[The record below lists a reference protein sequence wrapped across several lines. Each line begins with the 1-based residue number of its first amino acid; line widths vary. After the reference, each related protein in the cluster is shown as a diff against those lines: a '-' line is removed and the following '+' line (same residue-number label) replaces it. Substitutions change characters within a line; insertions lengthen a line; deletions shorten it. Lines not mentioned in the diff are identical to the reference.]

1 MQPGA
6 EHIAGLIAGYLKQE
20 LDETKQA
27 SLDAW
32 VSASKENRQ
41 LFEQLTGEESLLQR
55 MNDFNAIDSDAI
67 WNKTMQRLQLR
78 SARTKTPVI
87 KMNKWRYMAAAS
99 VIVLLS
105 AGAYLWFQVNKK
117 GPAIPGMAVRFKNDV
132 PPGGDKAILT
142 LSNGAAIEL
151 NNTSNG
157 TVFQQGNTKVS
168 KEASQLVYNIVATPA
183 ATAPMV
189 LSYNTV
195 STPKGGQFKIVLPD
209 GSKVWLNASS
219 SLCFPTVFSAS
230 ERNVELVGE
239 AYFEVAPLPLPL
251 SPKGVHPPLG
261 GRGVP
266 FHVSVNGMKVEVLG
280 THFNVMAYA
289 NEEAVKTT
297 LLEGAVKVISVPAP
311 HSTQAIHD
319 ALLQPGQQS
328 QLDKNGIIKVV
339 DNAAAIGEAVA
350 WKNGRFYFKNADI
363 NVIMRQVERWYDAE
377 VVYENDIPDH
387 FVADIPRDVPASKLL
402 ELLELTNHVH
412 FKIEGKKITVMP

>member
-6 EHIAGLIAGYLKQE
+6 EHIAGLIAGYLKEE
-20 LDETKQA
+20 LDEAGKA
-27 SLDAW
+27 SLNAW
-32 VSASKENRQ
+32 VSASGENQQ
-41 LFEQLTGEESLLQR
+41 LFEQLTGEDTLLQR
-55 MNDFNAIDSDAI
+55 MNDFSAVDSDRI
-67 WNKTMQRLQLR
+67 WDKTMQRLQLR
-78 SARTKTPVI
+78 TARVKTPVI
-87 KMNKWRYMAAAS
+87 KMNRWRYMAAAS
-99 VIVLLS
+99 IIVLLS
-105 AGAYLWFQVNKK
+105 TGAYLWFQSNKK
-117 GPAIPGMAVRFKNDV
+117 APAIPGIAVRFKNDV

-142 LSNGAAIEL
+142 LANGAAIEL

-168 KEASQLVYNIVATPA
+168 KEASQLVYYNAA
-183 ATAPMV
+183 ATRATTAPTV

-195 STPKGGQFKIVLPD
+195 STPKGGQFRVVLPD

-219 SLCFPTVFSAS
+219 SLCFPTVFSAN
-230 ERNVELVGE
+230 ERNVELAGE
-239 AYFEVAPLPLPL
+239 AYFEIAPLVAAN
-251 SPKGVHPPLG
+251 SGSK
-261 GRGVP
+261 VP
-266 FHVSVNGMKVEVLG
+266 FHVSVNGMKVEVMG

-289 NEEAVKTT
+289 NEESVKTT
-297 LLEGAVKVISVPAP
+297 LLEGAVKVVSVPTP

-328 QLDKNGIIKVV
+328 QLDKNGIIKVA
-339 DNAAAIGEAVA
+339 DNVVIGEAVA

-363 NVIMRQVERWYDAE
+363 KVIMRQVERWYDAE